1 MKWSF
6 RNNRIMK
13 QQTFITSLVSFIAL
27 PLAMVS
33 CGREDGVQVL
43 LNASYDPTREFYEEY
58 NKEFARHWQDKTG
71 GIIEI
76 DQSHGGAGSQARAV
90 IDGLEA
96 DVVTLAL
103 AYDIDNIA
111 ERTGKLPKEWQK
123 RLGNNSAPY
132 TSTIVFVVRKGNPK
146 GISDWGDLIKPGIG
160 VITPNPKTSG
170 GARWNYLAGWAWAH
184 RASNG
189 DEARVTD
196 YIEKLYANVS
206 VLDGGARG
214 STTTFG
220 RNGIGDVFLSWEN
233 EAFLLEKEFGKDAF
247 DIVVPSISILAEPP
261 VTVVDEN
268 AKKKGNLEAA
278 NAYLEFLYSDIG
290 QQLAAKHFYR
300 PSNPSV
306 VGKELLNRFPEVELV
321 RIDDPLF
328 GGWQAAQTKHFADG
342 GIFDKI
348 YKR

>member
-1 MKWSF
+1 MKTKIS
-6 RNNRIMK
+6 IPA
-13 QQTFITSLVSFIAL
+13 LIASIVI
-27 PLAMVS
+27 PLGIVS
-33 CGREDGVQVL
+33 CGGDDGDTQVL
-43 LNASYDPTREFYEEY
+43 LNVSYDPTREFYEEY
-58 NKEFARHWQDKTG
+58 NKVFARHWKEKTG
-71 GIIEI
+71 KNIEI

-90 IDGLEA
+90 IDGLNA

-103 AYDIDNIA
+103 GYDIDNIA
-111 ERTGKLPKEWQK
+111 ERTGKLPTDWQS
-123 RLGNNSAPY
+123 RLANNSSPY

-146 GISDWGDLIKPGIG
+146 AIQDWGDLIRKDVD

-170 GARWNYLAGWAWAH
+170 GARWNYLAAWAWAH
-184 RASNG
+184 REYAG
-189 DEARVTD
+189 DESQIIE
-196 YIEKLYANVS
+196 YIQKLFANVA

-247 DIVVPSISILAEPP
+247 DTIVPSISILAEPP

-268 AKKKGNLEAA
+268 AKRKGNLEAA
-278 NAYLEFLYSDIG
+278 TAYLEFLYTDEAQI
-290 QQLAAKHFYR
+290 LAAKHFYR
-300 PSNPSV
+300 PSNPSAV
-306 VGKELLNRFPEVELV
+306 SPELLGRFPKVDLIG
-321 RIDDPLF
+321 IDDSLF

-342 GIFDKI
+342 GIFDRI

>member
-1 MKWSF
+1 MKTHTS
-6 RNNRIMK
+6 
-13 QQTFITSLVSFIAL
+13 ITTLLAAIAL
-27 PLAMVS
+27 PLAFVS
-33 CGREDGVQVL
+33 CGKDDGTQVL
-43 LNASYDPTREFYEEY
+43 LNVSYDPTREFYEEY
-58 NKEFARHWQDKTG
+58 NKEFAKHWMETTG
-71 GIIEI
+71 GSIEI

-90 IDGLEA
+90 IDGLDA

-103 AYDIDNIA
+103 AYDIDNISD
-111 ERTGKLPKEWQK
+111 RTGKFPKDWQK
-123 RLGNNSAPY
+123 RFPNNSSPY
-132 TSTIVFVVRKGNPK
+132 TSTIVFVVRRGNPK
-146 GISDWGDLIKPGIG
+146 NIRDWGDLVQPGVG

-184 RASNG
+184 RAYGG
-189 DEARVTD
+189 DETRVID
-196 YIEKLYANVS
+196 YIEKLFANVA

-233 EAFLLEKEFGKDAF
+233 EAFLLEKEFGKEAF

-261 VTVVDEN
+261 VTVVDAN
-268 AKKKGNLEAA
+268 AERKGNLEAA
-278 NAYLEFLYSDIG
+278 KAYLEFLYSDIG

-300 PSNPSV
+300 PSNPSAV
-306 VGKELLNRFPEVELV
+306 SKELLERFPQVDLIG
-321 RIDDPLF
+321 IDDPLF